1 MTVSESNRGFE
12 GANHTDTVKRYWD
25 SEGKSDTWKPVKLE
39 DCLIQL
45 TSKKDQIK
53 APLPAPMTVK
63 RSDVIIKRDAISSGH
78 VVTISDLKL
87 SNGADEFHF
96 VPLENFADQAMFIT
110 RIHELQYIQLLYRTG
125 TAQEAL
131 RKQEALGNTA
141 TQPPRLKCLVTSDTD
156 GSIIGFVRYHHVD
169 NGTFL
174 NKVWQGKY
182 TKAQGQ
188 RWKDQLKAQY
198 KCLDYMSCPWGEI
211 GYKKPHVA
219 VGFQGIAEE
228 ILISEDGNHAYIH
241 GFGDRRPAVTLNN
254 SDMLRISKAI
264 DRVANK
270 PV

>member
-1 MTVSESNRGFE
+1 MDIELQPKPDLSAELLAGEVSIVKLNMTVCESNGDFE
-12 GANHTDTVKRYWD
+12 GANHTDTVKWYWN
-25 SEGKSDTWKPVKLE
+25 SEGKSDAWKLVKLE

-87 SNGADEFHF
+87 SNGTDEFHF

-110 RIHELQYIQLLYRTG
+110 RIQELQYIELLYRTG

-131 RKQEALGNTA
+131 RNTA

-156 GSIIGFVRYHHVD
+156 GSIVGFVRYHHVD
-169 NGTFL
+169 TGTFL
-174 NKVWQGKY
+174 NKVSQGKY
-182 TKAQGQ
+182 AKAQVQ

-198 KCLDYMSCPWGEI
+198 KCLDYMSGP
-211 GYKKPHVA
+211 
-219 VGFQGIAEE
+219 
-228 ILISEDGNHAYIH
+228 
-241 GFGDRRPAVTLNN
+241 
-254 SDMLRISKAI
+254 
-264 DRVANK
+264 
-270 PV
+270 